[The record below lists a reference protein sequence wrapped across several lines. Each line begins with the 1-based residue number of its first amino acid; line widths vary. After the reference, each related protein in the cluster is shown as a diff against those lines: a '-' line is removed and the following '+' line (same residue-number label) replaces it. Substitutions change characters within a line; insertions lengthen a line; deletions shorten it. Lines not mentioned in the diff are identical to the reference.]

1 MKFVIVLLSLVTFTY
16 KAQAARP
23 FPSSQFELVQKNLDK
38 ELFNFR
44 TLINFT
50 FKGDKA
56 SLLIYNDICP
66 QRPGMISC
74 KAMPI
79 PVVNSQYKMTLVNID
94 HCGVKIYESNV
105 VENQSFMTSNAV
117 DQSMLVIRDN
127 SFSVCEIAYASQIEV
142 TLKINRMNIE
152 SGKTVSYESYLGF
165 NELMQILEPSQGLTI
180 RD

>member
-1 MKFVIVLLSLVTFTY
+1 MKFVIVLLSLVTLTY

-23 FPSSQFELVQKNLDK
+23 FPSSQFELVQSNLDK

-50 FKGDKA
+50 FQGEKA
-56 SLLIYNDICP
+56 TLRIYNDICP
-66 QRPGMISC
+66 QRPGMVSC

-79 PVVNSQYKMTLVNID
+79 PVVNSEYKMTLANID
-94 HCGVKIYESNV
+94 YCGVKTYTSNV
-105 VENQSFMTSNAV
+105 VESQAYTSVNAV

-127 SFSVCEIAYASQIEV
+127 SLSVCEIAYAAQVEV
-142 TLKINRMNIE
+142 TLKVNRLNIE

-165 NELMQILEPSQGLTI
+165 NELMQVLEPSQGLTI